1 MRPGRIVAPV
11 LPAAGL
17 VLLGR
22 TGGGTLD
29 VPLGSAAAVADW
41 TATTAPVPL
50 AMALVR
56 LAAQSLC
63 GYLLLA
69 TGLQALAEA
78 LGYRWL
84 HALATRAFPTVLRRT
99 LASGAGF
106 GLAAG
111 SILWTGGTP
120 AGASI
125 LPAVKVLAGHEDL
138 AGQSTATMVLLPPA
152 PSHPTATMT
161 LLAPP
166 PDTTTPGTGPPTTA
180 APATTPKATATMRL
194 LEPLP
199 TTTAPASGQPSVP
212 VAGAD
217 DDEIWVVESG
227 DSFWSIA
234 EDMVGD
240 GAALD
245 AYWHQLI
252 AANRV
257 RLAVPDQPDLLFPGQ
272 VLTLPKPATSGSGV

>member
-1 MRPGRIVAPV
+1 MRPGRVVAPV

-29 VPLGSAAAVADW
+29 VPLGSAAALTDW

-56 LAAQSLC
+56 LAAQALC

-69 TGLQALAEA
+69 TGLQSLAEA
-78 LGYRWL
+78 LDYRWL
-84 HALATRAFPTVLRRT
+84 HALAARTFPTVLRRT
-99 LASGAGF
+99 LTSGAGF

-125 LPAVKVLAGHEDL
+125 RPAVKVLAGHEDL
-138 AGQSTATMVLLPPA
+138 TGRTTATMVLLPPA
-152 PSHPTATMT
+152 PSHATATMT
-161 LLAPP
+161 LL
-166 PDTTTPGTGPPTTA
+166 DVTTPDTGPPTTA
-180 APATTPKATATMRL
+180 APATTPKATATATMRL

-199 TTTAPASGQPSVP
+199 ATTAPASGQTSVP

-272 VLTLPKPATSGSGV
+272 VLTLPRPATSGSGV